1 MTKIHYPTTH
11 FKILVDIITWA
22 LLIAILVI
30 KQPII
35 VAFLAFSSL
44 ITIMLHFNIFEDT
57 RDTNPLTRIDL
68 GVQVVF
74 ILVGV
79 VKAFMYGGGRY

>member
-1 MTKIHYPTTH
+1 M
-11 FKILVDIITWA
+11 DIITWA
-22 LLIAILVI
+22 LLIAILMI

-79 VKAFMYGGGRY
+79 VKAFIYGGGRY

>member
-11 FKILVDIITWA
+11 LKILVDVMTWV
-22 LLIAILVI
+22 LLIAIFVI
-30 KQPII
+30 KDPIT

-57 RDTNPLTRIDL
+57 RDTNPLAKIDL
-68 GVQVVF
+68 GVQVAF
-74 ILVGV
+74 IVVGV
-79 VKAFMYGGGRY
+79 IKAFMYGGGRY